1 MDISDIFC
9 IFAKIKIT
17 LLTGGTS
24 FLPNTLINMVTN
36 NVNFIKNYFHQA
48 SPEIDAEEVIK
59 QFCQNIHQIP
69 EHLDIFHMDMF
80 MTPTLDGII
89 YTITLVSDKPIYIF
103 DLDDVH
109 RWAYE
114 IFPDEDIIS
123 SRAVRI
129 SNNIMQVTLSITF
142 ND

>member
-1 MDISDIFC
+1 MDISYIFC
-9 IFAKIKIT
+9 IFAKDKINIINRRF
-17 LLTGGTS
+17 

-48 SPEIDAEEVIK
+48 SPDIDAEEVIK
-59 QFCQNIHQIP
+59 QFCKNINQIP
-69 EHLDIFHMDMF
+69 EHLDIFHIDMF

-129 SNNIMQVTLSITF
+129 SKNIMQVTLSITF

>member
-1 MDISDIFC
+1 
-9 IFAKIKIT
+9 
-17 LLTGGTS
+17 
-24 FLPNTLINMVTN
+24 MVTN

-48 SPEIDAEEVIK
+48 STEIDAEEVIK
-59 QFCQNIHQIP
+59 QFCQNINQIP
-69 EHLDIFHMDMF
+69 EHLDIFHIDMF

-89 YTITLVSDKPIYIF
+89 YTITLVSDKPIYIV

-129 SNNIMQVTLSITF
+129 SKNIMQVTLSITF

>member
-1 MDISDIFC
+1 
-9 IFAKIKIT
+9 
-17 LLTGGTS
+17 
-24 FLPNTLINMVTN
+24 MVTN
-36 NVNFIKNYFHQA
+36 NVNFIKNYFHQ
-48 SPEIDAEEVIK
+48 SYQDIDAEEVIK
-59 QFCQNIHQIP
+59 QFCQNINRIP
-69 EHLDIFHMDMF
+69 EHLDIFHIDMF

-89 YTITLVSDKPIYIF
+89 YTITLVSDKPIYII

-109 RWAYE
+109 NWAYE

-129 SNNIMQVTLSITF
+129 SKNIMQVTLSITF

>member
-1 MDISDIFC
+1 
-9 IFAKIKIT
+9 
-17 LLTGGTS
+17 
-24 FLPNTLINMVTN
+24 MVKN
-36 NVNFIKNYFHQA
+36 NVDFIENYFHQVKD
-48 SPEIDAEEVIK
+48 IDAETVIE
-59 QFCQNIHQIP
+59 QFCRGINQIP
-69 EHLDIFHMDMF
+69 EHLNIFHMDMF

-89 YTITLVSDKPIYIF
+89 YTILLISDKPIDTL
-103 DLDDVH
+103 DLNNVH

-129 SNNIMQVTLSITF
+129 SKNIMQVTLSITF

>member
-1 MDISDIFC
+1 
-9 IFAKIKIT
+9 
-17 LLTGGTS
+17 
-24 FLPNTLINMVTN
+24 MVKN
-36 NVNFIKNYFHQA
+36 NVDFIENYFHQVKD
-48 SPEIDAEEVIK
+48 IDAETVIE
-59 QFCQNIHQIP
+59 QFCRGIDRIP
-69 EHLDIFHMDMF
+69 EHLNIFHIDMF

-89 YTITLVSDKPIYIF
+89 YTILLVSDKPINTL
-103 DLDDVH
+103 DLNNVH

-129 SNNIMQVTLSITF
+129 SNNPTNIMQVTLLITF

>member
-1 MDISDIFC
+1 MDISYIIC
-9 IFAKIKIT
+9 NFAKDKINIINRRF
-17 LLTGGTS
+17 

-36 NVNFIKNYFHQA
+36 NVNFIKNYFHQ
-48 SPEIDAEEVIK
+48 SYQDIDAEEVIK
-59 QFCQNIHQIP
+59 QFCQNINRIP
-69 EHLDIFHMDMF
+69 EHLDIFHIDMF

-89 YTITLVSDKPIYIF
+89 YTITLVSDKPIYII

-109 RWAYE
+109 SWAYE

-129 SNNIMQVTLSITF
+129 SKNIMQVTLSITF

>member
-1 MDISDIFC
+1 
-9 IFAKIKIT
+9 
-17 LLTGGTS
+17 
-24 FLPNTLINMVTN
+24 MVKN
-36 NVNFIKNYFHQA
+36 NVDFIENYFHQVKD
-48 SPEIDAEEVIK
+48 IDAETVIE
-59 QFCQNIHQIP
+59 QFCRGINQIP
-69 EHLDIFHMDMF
+69 EHLNIFHMDMF

-109 RWAYE
+109 SWAYE

-129 SNNIMQVTLSITF
+129 SNNIMQLTLSITF

>member
-1 MDISDIFC
+1 MDISYIFC
-9 IFAKIKIT
+9 NFAKDKINIINRRF
-17 LLTGGTS
+17 

-48 SPEIDAEEVIK
+48 STDIDAEEVIK
-59 QFCQNIHQIP
+59 QFCKNINQIP

-89 YTITLVSDKPIYIF
+89 YTITLVSDKPIYIV

-129 SNNIMQVTLSITF
+129 SKNIMQVTLSITF

>member
-1 MDISDIFC
+1 
-9 IFAKIKIT
+9 
-17 LLTGGTS
+17 
-24 FLPNTLINMVTN
+24 MVTN

-48 SPEIDAEEVIK
+48 SKEIDAEEVIK

>member
-1 MDISDIFC
+1 MDISYIIC
-9 IFAKIKIT
+9 NFAKDKINIINWRF
-17 LLTGGTS
+17 

-36 NVNFIKNYFHQA
+36 NVNFIKNYFHQ
-48 SPEIDAEEVIK
+48 SYQDIEAEEVIK
-59 QFCQNIHQIP
+59 QFCQNINRIP

-89 YTITLVSDKPIYIF
+89 YTITLVSDKPIYII

-109 RWAYE
+109 SWAYE

-129 SNNIMQVTLSITF
+129 SKNIMQVTLSITF